1 MKVYNYKNSWYYIFD
16 IEKNP
21 VSGKRRQIK
30 KGGHATEKAA
40 MKAGIKA
47 KAEYYAGGLSAPEKI
62 TFGQIAG
69 IWYDEYKNNGLVKRT
84 SATTRYHALKVLL
97 KHFDNIALQ
106 KITNVMLQG
115 AVNLIADKYSKVYTR
130 EIVCVLKF
138 IYKKSKQ
145 LGYIKTNPTE
155 FLYIPNQKKS
165 LEELEQQ
172 PVKNKYLEKDVLKLF
187 LSFAKD
193 YGLDY
198 DYTLFRVLA
207 YTGVR
212 VGEALALKWS
222 DIDFDN
228 KSISINRRITHQKNN
243 LVDFELD
250 TPKTSTSKRVI
261 PVDSSMIAALNELKI
276 YQQWFRSKH
285 ADVADFGF
293 VFINLQS
300 QKGYPQTQKHVEL
313 RLNRIKR
320 MADIQQHIT
329 PHTFRHTHTSLLA
342 EAGVELTTIME
353 RLGHKNDSITREIYL
368 HVTKSLKMEAVEK
381 FAKLMNEN

>member
-1 MKVYNYKNSWYYIFD
+1 MKVYNYKGSWYYIFD
-16 IEKNP
+16 IEKHP
-21 VSGKRRQIK
+21 VTGKRRQIK
-30 KGGHATEKAA
+30 KGGHTTEKAA
-40 MKAGIKA
+40 LKAGIKA
-47 KAEYYAGGLSAPEKI
+47 QAEHVAGALSAPEKI
-62 TFGQIAG
+62 TFGEMARV
-69 IWYDEYKNNGLVKRT
+69 WFDEYKNNGLVKRT
-84 SATTRYHALKVLL
+84 SITTRGCILKVLL
-97 KHFDNIALQ
+97 NHYDNVALQ
-106 KITNVMLQG
+106 KITNVMLQ
-115 AVNLIADKYSKVYTR
+115 ATVNQIADKYSKVYTR
-130 EIVCVLKF
+130 EIVCVLKL
-138 IYKKSKQ
+138 IYKKAKQ
-145 LGYIKTNPTE
+145 LSYIKLNPTE
-155 FLYIPNQKKS
+155 FLYIPKQKTS
-165 LEELEQQ
+165 LEESERMT
-172 PVKNKYLEKDVLKLF
+172 VDKKYLEKDVLKLF
-187 LSFAKD
+187 LSIAKD

-250 TPKTSTSKRVI
+250 TPKTATSKRTI
-261 PVDSSMIAALNELKI
+261 SVDSIMIAALNELKI

-285 ADVADFGF
+285 GDVADFGF
-293 VFINLQS
+293 VFINLQTR
-300 QKGYPQTQKHVEL
+300 KGYPQTQKHVEL

-320 MADIQQHIT
+320 MAGIQQHIT

-368 HVTKSLKMEAVEK
+368 HVTKSLKLEAVEK
-381 FAKLMNEN
+381 FEKLMNEN